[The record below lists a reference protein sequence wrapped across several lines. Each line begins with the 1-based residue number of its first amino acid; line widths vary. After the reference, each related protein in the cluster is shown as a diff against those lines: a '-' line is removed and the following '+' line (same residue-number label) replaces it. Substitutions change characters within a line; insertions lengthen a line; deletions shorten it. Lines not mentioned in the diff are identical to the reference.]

1 MSLLLLLG
9 VIESSN
15 GWFNLLLKSSTARF
29 SQTLY
34 HTGEATPEVIPLK
47 ELFLLKLGGTNW
59 VNNMLRHF
67 NSTQAGMFTTWRLKM
82 SPTRL
87 SKHGQRLG
95 TQTHLV
101 QAVCID
107 VRAYSGIP
115 LDKFFNSVLGEITVG
130 AVGKA
135 EVPLRPDETTI
146 VSRGTINQPRVAA
159 SNY

>member
-1 MSLLLLLG
+1 M
-9 VIESSN
+9 
-15 GWFNLLLKSSTARF
+15 SSTARF
-29 SQTLY
+29 SQTLD

-47 ELFLLKLGGTNW
+47 ELFLLKLGGTDR

-82 SPTRL
+82 SPSRL
-87 SKHGQRLG
+87 TKHWQRLG

-101 QAVCID
+101 KAVCIY
-107 VRAYSGIP
+107 VRAHSGIP
-115 LDKFFNSVLGEITVG
+115 LDKFFKPAPVEITVG

-135 EVPLRPDETTI
+135 KVPLRPDEMTI
-146 VSRGTINQPRVAA
+146 VSSFCIYQPSVAA